1 MRNSGGRAHKK
12 LQVKRLL
19 AKSVTLFWYLKEINY
34 VRVVVDNVELLFWFV
49 LKEVLEHDACFVCYT
64 ARFQSLARCSGQ
76 GDLKRK
82 RLSYL
87 ARHISCLFW
96 NIKTNNLLSSFCK
109 CGNIVALY
117 VEKESA
123 SQAGGE
129 VLHSHHRN
137 QALKHARWTQKKV
150 RFSE

>member
-1 MRNSGGRAHKK
+1 MSIDGKYQKYEVAIVSKK
-12 LQVKRLL
+12 LMNLFRPFNAQLRRKSTQEASSKENISEVKFKLM
-19 AKSVTLFWYLKEINY
+19 KHSSDTLKEINY

-87 ARHISCLFW
+87 ARHISCLF
-96 NIKTNNLLSSFCK
+96 
-109 CGNIVALY
+109 
-117 VEKESA
+117 
-123 SQAGGE
+123 
-129 VLHSHHRN
+129 
-137 QALKHARWTQKKV
+137 
-150 RFSE
+150 